1 MCSNEPQHA
10 YLKSIQTAKQVHDNP
25 LNCSPAKMQYS
36 FPHSIRFQNRNMA
49 STCNVPFYEVDSSIK
64 RSHRACS
71 LGKGNKY
78 DFTKTK
84 KDVPAPNAYHPTNL
98 SISANLQAKRGFSF
112 GISRELSP
120 QNGILYVSRTAKVKP
135 GPGTYTPMLPKS
147 QATISFHIKTNRK
160 RDENTAIGP
169 GKYDFIPAFEPSKT
183 IFNSKYKSAVGCKF
197 PPVRD
202 THSATNHKEND
213 EKSAVSNPIKCDLKH
228 QINSSG
234 TFFNSKYHNSLCRS
248 FGKANR
254 EVKPLQQ
261 NRLGPG
267 EYPLPSEFGLYVSS
281 KFS

>member
-1 MCSNEPQHA
+1 MTSNEPHRA
-10 YLKSIQTAKQVHDNP
+10 YLKSIQSPKQVHDSQ

-36 FPHSIRFQNRNMA
+36 FPHSLRFQNRNMA
-49 STCNVPFYEVDSSIK
+49 STSNVPFYEVDSKLK
-64 RSHRACS
+64 RSYRACS

-78 DFTKTK
+78 DFTKTN
-84 KDVPAPNAYHPTNL
+84 KDVPAPNSYHPTNL
-98 SISANLQAKRGFSF
+98 SISENLQAKRGFSF
-112 GISRELSP
+112 GVSRELSP

-135 GPGTYTPMLPKS
+135 GPGAYTPVLPKS
-147 QATISFHIKTNRK
+147 QATVSFHIKTNRK

-169 GKYDFIPAFEPSKT
+169 GKYDFIPAFEPTKV
-183 IFNSKYKSAVGCKF
+183 IFNSKYKTAVGCKF

-202 THSATNHKEND
+202 TNSAANSKDVKDKGAACNT
-213 EKSAVSNPIKCDLKH
+213 IQCDLKH
-228 QINSSG
+228 QINAAG

-254 EVKPLQQ
+254 EVKPLQK

-267 EYPLPSEFGLYVSS
+267 DYTLPSEFGLYVSS